1 MSADQAAGTPQL
13 SYGGNPS
20 QLQDDGM
27 RLNLASLETD
37 VKSSSVEDDGWTTST
52 SKNKQGAHKNQ
63 TTNQTSALHTSL
75 LGSADPPR
83 ANPRAAS
90 NNNGNNMALLNI
102 SDSDSDDD
110 GPSSSS
116 SPNPINAKNQKKK
129 KLKRG
134 KPVLPTT
141 STTATTTT
149 TDPPASLHP
158 LLQTSS
164 STSLQPSPPQ
174 PIPQTQPQTLP
185 TLDCSAS
192 GLSLASSGDSVEFRA
207 FSPEVAEGIR
217 RRHNS
222 NRASNPPILSILK
235 GEDINSDVFR
245 NHSNDSSYS
254 SEEKKEKSP
263 RNRTSFKDAARPP
276 LSLVPPNLSN
286 PTPPHSR
293 STSTSPNNSNQQLH
307 KSPTLSGLT
316 GALTSSSPSLRPTS
330 IYSYVKSSILDTEDF
345 GNTHHHI
352 NSLDSNMRNFIS
364 VPHRLES
371 LLLFGFLV
379 TVDCFLYI
387 LTFLPLKVF
396 LSLTCLTSHSLNK
409 LIPLPSSLH
418 FPFHRRNLY
427 DLLRG
432 LLILTSTYVLYTLHL
447 GILYHWIRGQAMIKL
462 YVLIAITEV
471 FDRLLCS
478 FGQDALDSLYWNS
491 RLRPWSGKLVGAAV
505 IAGVYVVFHSV
516 VLYLHVATLN
526 VAMNSR

>member
-1 MSADQAAGTPQL
+1 MATNNVNMNVEDLLARLSRLEAIVSSSIPNSADITNRSISSLSADQAAGTPPL

-83 ANPRAAS
+83 ANPHAAS
-90 NNNGNNMALLNI
+90 NNNGNNMALLNM

-116 SPNPINAKNQKKK
+116 SPNPINAKNQNKRKK

-141 STTATTTT
+141 TTTAITTT

-158 LLQTSS
+158 LLQTS

-174 PIPQTQPQTLP
+174 PIPQTQPQTLSTLP
-185 TLDCSAS
+185 TLDCSTS

-235 GEDINSDVFR
+235 GEEINSDVFR
-245 NHSNDSSYS
+245 NNSNDSSYS
-254 SEEKKEKSP
+254 FEEKKEKGP

-307 KSPTLSGLT
+307 KSPTLSGLA

-330 IYSYVKSSILDTEDF
+330 IYSYVKSSILDTE
-345 GNTHHHI
+345 GEA
-352 NSLDSNMRNFIS
+352 
-364 VPHRLES
+364 P
-371 LLLFGFLV
+371 
-379 TVDCFLYI
+379 
-387 LTFLPLKVF
+387 
-396 LSLTCLTSHSLNK
+396 
-409 LIPLPSSLH
+409 
-418 FPFHRRNLY
+418 
-427 DLLRG
+427 
-432 LLILTSTYVLYTLHL
+432 
-447 GILYHWIRGQAMIKL
+447 
-462 YVLIAITEV
+462 
-471 FDRLLCS
+471 
-478 FGQDALDSLYWNS
+478 
-491 RLRPWSGKLVGAAV
+491 
-505 IAGVYVVFHSV
+505 
-516 VLYLHVATLN
+516 
-526 VAMNSR
+526 